1 MEIIHSKE
9 YSPIPLGRVG
19 ENNARKI
26 IFDISRWM
34 HEFPHATIILFNQLA
49 SATAAY
55 PVTNLVSDL
64 KNATWTIMSMDVGA
78 AGEGKCELVAVNN
91 DVIVKSKI
99 FTTIT
104 EPALDT
110 SAQPPEPWDFWATQF
125 VQWKDEAQAAVADAE
140 AAAEDA
146 HQCVAEIEGID
157 AVAQTLLPGEA
168 ARATYQNGLI
178 TIYVPQGLQ
187 GPQGHI
193 GITFIPEVSEEGIL
207 SWTNDG
213 GYPNPSPVN
222 IKGPKGDTY
231 TLTAQDKAD
240 IAEEVQGMFTVTIQD
255 TDAVIS
261 ANKNT
266 RYICGTLDSLVFTPS
281 VEGISSVRF
290 TSGETATVLT
300 LPNTVKMPDWWIGV
314 DPNTIYEINIADGVY
329 GAVMSWQA

>member
-49 SATAAY
+49 SAIAAY
-55 PVTNLVSDL
+55 PVTNLESDS

-110 SAQPPEPWDFWATQF
+110 SAEPPEPWDFWATQF

-178 TIYVPQGLQ
+178 TIYVPQGIQ
-187 GPQGHI
+187 GPPGHI
-193 GITFIPEVSEEGIL
+193 GITFIPSVSNDGTI

-213 GYPNPSPVN
+213 GYPNPAPVN
-222 IKGPKGDTY
+222 VKGPQGEPRTCKRLRLTDTGRIYDGDNIVTY
-231 TLTAQDKAD
+231 NYLDNLLNQGYTIVVDKYVND
-240 IAEEVQGMFTVTIQD
+240 VV
-255 TDAVIS
+255 
-261 ANKNT
+261 
-266 RYICGTLDSLVFTPS
+266 YGTYPLSSMYGSINDRFYAKFDSLVFRAALR
-281 VEGISSVRF
+281 VYEL
-290 TSGETATVLT
+290 VLQ
-300 LPNTVKMPDWWIGV
+300 
-314 DPNTIYEINIADGVY
+314 E
-329 GAVMSWQA
+329 